1 MAIQTR
7 FKGTTEAV
15 KNVGAQ
21 SLQANAAIINTGLN
35 SPVAAYKIGTLGAT
49 SNLAAELGRGTNG
62 TTGAV
67 EAILNTISANAT
79 VVAYQVDAAAQ
90 SQLSVIVERSSWV
103 DDTSLQN
110 AIRALGSNIGAFST
124 VTASTAVVTST
135 GGIKLA

>member
-21 SLQANAAIINTGLN
+21 SLQANAAIINVGLN
-35 SPVAAYKIGTLGAT
+35 SPIAAYKIGTLGAT

-62 TTGAV
+62 TAGAV
-67 EAILNTISANAT
+67 ETILATISANAT
-79 VVAYQVDAAAQ
+79 VVAYQVDAAA
-90 SQLSVIVERSSWV
+90 ERSSWV

-124 VTASTAVVTST
+124 VNCSSAAVTST

>member
-21 SLQANAAIINTGLN
+21 SIQANAAIINVGLN
-35 SPVAAYKIGTLGAT
+35 SPIAAYKIGTLGVT

-62 TTGAV
+62 TAGAV
-67 EAILNTISANAT
+67 ESILNTISANAT